1 MTIQTLADLLEE
13 AGTQTEAEAL
23 RGVANTV
30 MAFTEVKREHNGKGR
45 ARTYNGDID
54 AIAEAARQLA
64 DMVIMILED
73 DNAVPVNAIR
83 EIMAERQAHGM
94 RPTDNAKL
102 TQELATLRE
111 LAGVAEMES

>member
-30 MAFTEVKREHNGKGR
+30 MTLTEVKREHNGKGR
-45 ARTYNGDID
+45 ARTYNGATD

-64 DMVIMILED
+64 DMAIMMLED
-73 DNAVPVNAIR
+73 DNAVPVDAIR

-94 RPTDNAKL
+94 RPTDSAKAVDDWL
-102 TQELATLRE
+102 WTKQP
-111 LAGVAEMES
+111 

>member
-64 DMVIMILED
+64 DMVIMILEGK
-73 DNAVPVNAIR
+73 VEVTH
-83 EIMAERQAHGM
+83 E
-94 RPTDNAKL
+94 
-102 TQELATLRE
+102 
-111 LAGVAEMES
+111 